1 MKKVF
6 VVILLAAA
14 FVAGMEFE
22 SLYYNFDNLYEANKF
37 KKMLIEKQADA
48 LDKAAKVMNNNNL
61 YDIDGSDDMSDC
73 LKAYAIVDSIYN
85 TEK

>member
-1 MKKVF
+1 MMKVF
-6 VVILLAAA
+6 VVILLVAA
-14 FVAGMEFE
+14 FVAGMNVEAW
-22 SLYYNFDNLYEANKF
+22 YYNFDNLYEANNF
-37 KKMLIEKQADA
+37 KRVLIEKQADA
-48 LDKAAKVMNNNNL
+48 LDKAAKVINNNNL